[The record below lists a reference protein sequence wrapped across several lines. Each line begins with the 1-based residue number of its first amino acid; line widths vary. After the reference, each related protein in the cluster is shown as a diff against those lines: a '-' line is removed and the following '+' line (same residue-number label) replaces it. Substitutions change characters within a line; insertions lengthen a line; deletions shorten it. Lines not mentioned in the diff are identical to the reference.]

1 MSISEA
7 DKNEKPFA
15 PFSGGPVTI
24 SFLGLGLIGG
34 SVALSAKDAFG
45 GLTIKAYDPDIA
57 SLSAAVSAAVV
68 DEAFSELTD
77 PFFDCDVLFLCAP
90 VSVNEAFLKEQ
101 GSRILPHTLI
111 TDVGSVKSTTVNCVK
126 ACGLSDRFIGGHP
139 MAGSEKTG
147 FANASGQL
155 LENAYYLLTPTEE
168 FPGDKAALFASFVE
182 AIGALPLVM
191 SPEKHDSITGG
202 ISHLPHVISAA
213 LVNFVKDT
221 DTEDGLM
228 KLVAAGGFKD
238 ITRISSSSPAMWQAI
253 CMTNTDVIEEMLT
266 SYISSLESFSKVLKE
281 KDPDAIYAFFDQ
293 AKDYRDSFQ
302 AADRGPIKKISDL
315 YVDIPDVPGSIA
327 QTATILALHGLSI
340 KNIGIMNSR
349 EFQEGALR
357 IEFYD
362 DKSVEKASALLREHG
377 YKIFR

>member
-1 MSISEA
+1 
-7 DKNEKPFA
+7 
-15 PFSGGPVTI
+15 
-24 SFLGLGLIGG
+24 
-34 SVALSAKDAFG
+34 
-45 GLTIKAYDPDIA
+45 
-57 SLSAAVSAAVV
+57 
-68 DEAFSELTD
+68 
-77 PFFDCDVLFLCAP
+77 
-90 VSVNEAFLKEQ
+90 
-101 GSRILPHTLI
+101 
-111 TDVGSVKSTTVNCVK
+111 
-126 ACGLSDRFIGGHP
+126 
-139 MAGSEKTG
+139 
-147 FANASGQL
+147 
-155 LENAYYLLTPTEE
+155 
-168 FPGDKAALFASFVE
+168 
-182 AIGALPLVM
+182 
-191 SPEKHDSITGG
+191 
-202 ISHLPHVISAA
+202 
-213 LVNFVKDT
+213 
-221 DTEDGLM
+221 
-228 KLVAAGGFKD
+228 
-238 ITRISSSSPAMWQAI
+238 
-253 CMTNTDVIEEMLT
+253 MTNTEVIEEMLT